1 MSEKE
6 NNLLTVFENRMSEL
20 KILSNERKL
29 RIDEL
34 EASVR
39 EKDAIIQQAKQT
51 ISELQTRNT
60 NLLTARRLAEDEKEF
75 QQARKRVDK
84 LVREVDLCI
93 NLLINE

>member
-6 NNLLTVFENRMSEL
+6 NNLLAVIESRMRDL
-20 KILSNERKL
+20 TILCNERKL
-29 RIDEL
+29 RIEEL
-34 EASVR
+34 EASVK

-51 ISELQTRNT
+51 ILELKTRNT

-93 NLLINE
+93 NLLNE